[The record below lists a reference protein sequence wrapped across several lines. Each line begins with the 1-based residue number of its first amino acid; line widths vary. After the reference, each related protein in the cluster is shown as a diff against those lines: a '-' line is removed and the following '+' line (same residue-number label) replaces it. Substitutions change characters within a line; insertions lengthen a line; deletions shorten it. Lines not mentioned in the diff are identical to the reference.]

1 MSKRK
6 VVIVSA
12 ALISV
17 VLISLVFYFTL
28 RTPIIGIIKGLKMR

>member
-28 RTPIIGIIKGLKMR
+28 TGQRRQRKNKR